1 MIFIDFFGALFETIP
16 MLLITLQL
24 LNKFH
29 FSKIQILYLFSI
41 SLGTAIFLTLSLSYP
56 FIKLPLAVVILA
68 IFISKLYKVKFT
80 FSILSLLL
88 SMTLLLIVQLIN
100 IIIFDLLFAGS
111 STFNQIR
118 FISGLVNGSLLT
130 LLLLF
135 LRAFR
140 RSLIPN
146 QDISQAKPPKF
157 WWIFPLCVVL
167 FMLIVI
173 KVIQDDGISITSAY
187 LIITSSIAFIYLTRY
202 LVYLNTIKAEK
213 KLLTEQEK
221 SAKFYLR
228 SIRAQRHDFI
238 FQLNTINSL
247 VHLNRI
253 NDLKAYLSE
262 LTEEFQTTSET
273 LPLHYMSIAGLLIQY
288 KQVLKKDGINFNIF
302 ISDTF
307 ELIPMP
313 VYEFNNVIGNLISNA
328 YEFIKSNETASR
340 EIVIKFYKNQYLIVE
355 VLNEVNPELLDLE
368 NIFQDGYS
376 TKTTYE
382 NGLGLSN
389 IMMTLERYN
398 GYIYP
403 ELNNRTLS
411 MFVLIPPKERK

>member
-1 MIFIDFFGALFETIP
+1 MIFIDFIGALFETIP

-68 IFISKLYKVKFT
+68 LLISKLYKVKFT

-146 QDISQAKPPKF
+146 QDISHAKTPKF
-157 WWIFPLCVVL
+157 WWIFPYLLC
-167 FMLIVI
+167 
-173 KVIQDDGISITSAY
+173 
-187 LIITSSIAFIYLTRY
+187 
-202 LVYLNTIKAEK
+202 
-213 KLLTEQEK
+213 
-221 SAKFYLR
+221 
-228 SIRAQRHDFI
+228 
-238 FQLNTINSL
+238 
-247 VHLNRI
+247 
-253 NDLKAYLSE
+253 
-262 LTEEFQTTSET
+262 
-273 LPLHYMSIAGLLIQY
+273 
-288 KQVLKKDGINFNIF
+288 
-302 ISDTF
+302 
-307 ELIPMP
+307 
-313 VYEFNNVIGNLISNA
+313 
-328 YEFIKSNETASR
+328 
-340 EIVIKFYKNQYLIVE
+340 
-355 VLNEVNPELLDLE
+355 
-368 NIFQDGYS
+368 YS
-376 TKTTYE
+376 C
-382 NGLGLSN
+382 
-389 IMMTLERYN
+389 
-398 GYIYP
+398 
-403 ELNNRTLS
+403 
-411 MFVLIPPKERK
+411 

>member
-1 MIFIDFFGALFETIP
+1 
-16 MLLITLQL
+16 
-24 LNKFH
+24 
-29 FSKIQILYLFSI
+29 
-41 SLGTAIFLTLSLSYP
+41 
-56 FIKLPLAVVILA
+56 
-68 IFISKLYKVKFT
+68 
-80 FSILSLLL
+80 
-88 SMTLLLIVQLIN
+88 
-100 IIIFDLLFAGS
+100 
-111 STFNQIR
+111 
-118 FISGLVNGSLLT
+118 
-130 LLLLF
+130 
-135 LRAFR
+135 
-140 RSLIPN
+140 
-146 QDISQAKPPKF
+146 
-157 WWIFPLCVVL
+157 
-167 FMLIVI
+167 
-173 KVIQDDGISITSAY
+173 
-187 LIITSSIAFIYLTRY
+187 
-202 LVYLNTIKAEK
+202 
-213 KLLTEQEK
+213 
-221 SAKFYLR
+221 
-228 SIRAQRHDFI
+228 
-238 FQLNTINSL
+238 
-247 VHLNRI
+247 
-253 NDLKAYLSE
+253 
-262 LTEEFQTTSET
+262 
-273 LPLHYMSIAGLLIQY
+273 MSIAGLLIQY

>member
-1 MIFIDFFGALFETIP
+1 MIFIDFIGALFETIP

-68 IFISKLYKVKFT
+68 ILISKLYKVKFT

-100 IIIFDLLFAGS
+100 IIIFDLLFAYS

-146 QDISQAKPPKF
+146 QDISHAKTPKF
-157 WWIFPLCVVL
+157 WWIFPLFVVL

-187 LIITSSIAFIYLTRY
+187 LIIISSIAFIYLTRY

-288 KQVLKKDGINFNIF
+288 KQILKKDGINFNIF